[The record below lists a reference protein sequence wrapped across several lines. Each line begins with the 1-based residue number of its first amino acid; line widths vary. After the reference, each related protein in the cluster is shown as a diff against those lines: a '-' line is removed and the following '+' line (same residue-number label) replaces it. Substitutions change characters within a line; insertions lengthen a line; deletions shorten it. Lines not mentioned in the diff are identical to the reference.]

1 MSPAPGPWR
10 LIALACRSVAHL
22 LFAVVM
28 TKITFDEWSSMHFDD
43 FVVHVSL
50 WAWGHV
56 CLERISF
63 LKEP

>member
-22 LFAVVM
+22 LFVVMM
-28 TKITFDEWSSMHFDD
+28 TKITFDEWISMNFER
-43 FVVHVSL
+43 FFVHVSL

-56 CLERISF
+56 MLHEITKRGF
-63 LKEP
+63 R